1 MFTAVCENESEIS
14 FLITRV
20 AAGSVCDWVSY
31 EGVIAQRFRWKN
43 YVRWLL
49 RGLEFFCY
57 KRIIEEFRMIFLL
70 FVVALALYMRVQSI
84 TLY

>member
-31 EGVIAQRFRWKN
+31 EGVVTLSVEELRAMAATGTRIFFATKE
-43 YVRWLL
+43 LL
-49 RGLEFFCY
+49 KSFE
-57 KRIIEEFRMIFLL
+57 
-70 FVVALALYMRVQSI
+70 
-84 TLY
+84 

>member
-31 EGVIAQRFRWKN
+31 EGVVTQRFRWKN

-49 RGLEFFCY
+49 RGL
-57 KRIIEEFRMIFLL
+57 
-70 FVVALALYMRVQSI
+70 
-84 TLY
+84 